1 MKAIKVLIDKLDASE
16 KELYQFQEKR
26 VDNMDSILKSAK
38 EILSDESNAII
49 RDFMEK
55 LIGTYD
61 TEACLLERI
70 ERYFLGNGKAEEMDV
85 TVDLLK
91 QRRHKYD
98 TE

>member
-1 MKAIKVLIDKLDASE
+1 MKVLIDKLDPSE

-26 VDNMDSILKSAK
+26 VDNMDNIIKSAE
-38 EILSDESNAII
+38 EILTPESNPIV
-49 RDFMEK
+49 RNFMEK

>member
-1 MKAIKVLIDKLDASE
+1 MKAIKVLIDKLDPSE

-61 TEACLLERI
+61 TEACLLEKI
-70 ERYFLGNGKAEEMDV
+70 ERHFLSIGKAVKED
-85 TVDLLK
+85 K
-91 QRRHKYD
+91 I
-98 TE
+98 